1 MKKGMGL
8 AGALME
14 DALYEQLTALD
25 IPAGERHARY
35 ETMILEWLSAR
46 DEKRVPRVYL
56 GARKESS
63 TQRSFYLKGE
73 TVKMLKFVADED
85 GVSVAQV
92 VRTALAWAVSGNVS
106 VHDMWDTD
114 AIFGARSVVLRSYL
128 D

>member
-1 MKKGMGL
+1 MSL

-25 IPAGERHARY
+25 VPTGERHAHY
-35 ETMILEWLSAR
+35 ETLILDWLSAR

-63 TQRSFYLKGE
+63 TQRSFYLKDE

-92 VRTALAWAVSGNVS
+92 ARTALAWAVSANVS

>member
-1 MKKGMGL
+1 MSL

-14 DALYEQLTALD
+14 DALYEQLNALD
-25 IPAGERHARY
+25 VPAGERHAHY
-35 ETMILEWLSAR
+35 EMMILEWLSAR

-63 TQRSFYLKGE
+63 TQRSFYLTDD
-73 TVKMLKFVADED
+73 TVNMLKFVADED
-85 GVSVAQV
+85 GVSIAQV
-92 VRTALAWAVSGNVS
+92 ARTALAWAVSANVT

-114 AIFGARSVVLRSYL
+114 GIFGARSVVLGPYL